1 MSIGKGLLGIFGHDS
16 EQNALNT
23 MYESMKPDVTQMQGL
38 IDDYREAGKAIPQS
52 LMDSFNEAIEV
63 GAAAG
68 DESASLQNYANQIW
82 QNGSDELKAS
92 LTDPSNPMYE
102 TIRSQL
108 PPELTEAIDRAA
120 AETTTDDVTLEGLK
134 ASVDG
139 DVDIDKDAWTSKLNE
154 ALGDL
159 GETQEVTADH
169 VKIKVD
175 QGDCLWEIGNAL
187 GIDWQTIAE
196 QNGIESPYIIHPD
209 QELTI
214 SMDTLTAEVDGDKAQ
229 AAIEQAM
236 SALDAEGAEMSVTA
250 EGVKVDLADVEVDS
264 DTAAAQIEAAL
275 GMESGTLA
283 ANGIEVQA
291 GASVTIPSE
300 LVELN
305 IVDRRWQ
312 SALALALTLPD
323 ICGGI
328 AFPEIVKHYR
338 DGRVMLDRQKNPTR
352 DVGTQYI
359 RWFDEYA
366 GDYFKLSQSDEK
378 PYICGERCWQL
389 RCEYLHQN
397 KGFLNDENNI
407 RFHLGLNCGMSV
419 CQLESMNIQENGND
433 IRIDIEQF
441 CLRMCK
447 AAKSYYDKVHLE
459 KDFSL
464 YNTPVLDFIQVTQKK
479 KAASIIALVCG
490 SERYAKGL
498 KETLQFI
505 SDQIMLFY
513 TPESAKTRLGRHKP
527 DLWIVTEDMTSQPNQ
542 PWRADRTTPVI
553 LITGNPDAVEIKK
566 NSGKLTVLSMPLS
579 IVDLRKT
586 VEIYVS

>member
-1 MSIGKGLLGIFGHDS
+1 MATKLKGLEVGKVDFVDEGANQRADIKLLKGKNKAEETSDPEIGLFKRFLNWISGEVQKSATTFDEQINAVSMDAIRDEIWSVCYALQNSLNSILCDPELDS
-16 EQNALNT
+16 SGKQSAMDTSIEQFATAMKEYIPGWAGGTSAKIKKNLDAPDETDLPMVMKAHTQNALST

-38 IDDYREAGKAIPQS
+38 IDDYREAGKAVPQS
-52 LMDSFNEAIEV
+52 LMDSFNDAIEV

-68 DESASLQNYANQIW
+68 DTSATWQNYANQIW
-82 QNGSDELKAS
+82 KNGSDELKAS

-102 TIRSQL
+102 TVRSQL
-108 PPELTEAIDRAA
+108 PPELAEAIDRAA

-300 LVELN
+300 LVEAH
-305 IVDRRWQ
+305 R
-312 SALALALTLPD
+312 
-323 ICGGI
+323 G
-328 AFPEIVKHYR
+328 
-338 DGRVMLDRQKNPTR
+338 
-352 DVGTQYI
+352 
-359 RWFDEYA
+359 
-366 GDYFKLSQSDEK
+366 
-378 PYICGERCWQL
+378 
-389 RCEYLHQN
+389 
-397 KGFLNDENNI
+397 
-407 RFHLGLNCGMSV
+407 
-419 CQLESMNIQENGND
+419 
-433 IRIDIEQF
+433 
-441 CLRMCK
+441 
-447 AAKSYYDKVHLE
+447 
-459 KDFSL
+459 
-464 YNTPVLDFIQVTQKK
+464 
-479 KAASIIALVCG
+479 
-490 SERYAKGL
+490 
-498 KETLQFI
+498 
-505 SDQIMLFY
+505 
-513 TPESAKTRLGRHKP
+513 
-527 DLWIVTEDMTSQPNQ
+527 
-542 PWRADRTTPVI
+542 
-553 LITGNPDAVEIKK
+553 
-566 NSGKLTVLSMPLS
+566 
-579 IVDLRKT
+579 
-586 VEIYVS
+586 